1 MIRFSMF
8 LILGVL
14 VFSCQKETPQAEQKE
29 FSNKAPENAQVYFIS
44 PQDGDIVDT
53 TFTIKFGLKGMGVA
67 PAGTMK
73 EMTGHHHI
81 LIDLNEYPDLTKP
94 LPATEN
100 IVHFGGGQTETELTL
115 KPGEHSIQ
123 LLLGNFAHIPHDKPV
138 LSEKIIIT
146 VK

>member
-1 MIRFSMF
+1 MIRFTSL

-14 VFSCQKETPQAEQKE
+14 VFSCQQKTPEAEQKK

-44 PQDGDIVDT
+44 PQDGDAVDT
-53 TFTIKFGLKGMGVA
+53 TFSIKFGLKGMGVA

-81 LIDLNEYPDLTKP
+81 LIDLTEYPDLTKP
-94 LPATEN
+94 LPANEN

-115 KPGEHSIQ
+115 KPGVHTIQ
-123 LLLGNFAHIPHDKPV
+123 LLLGNEASQKM
-138 LSEKIIIT
+138 
-146 VK
+146 